1 MEKTHTGNGFL
12 RFLKG
17 ILYLVIA
24 VLMLSSVLLIAESLL
39 FGDRIPG
46 NINWKP
52 AAAKTESMAPT
63 VKKGDLVILRS
74 VRDDDL
80 TVGTVVSYYTDGGYV
95 LGRITERH
103 GSVSLVRGDAET
115 ESVAVETAEIRG
127 IWNGTRIPVIGYL
140 VAGVQGAPGIVLI
153 IVAVILLFMIVM
165 AIAHRS
171 EAGGAGDVGDAV
183 VYIPS
188 SESEGLA
195 FVLCSLSLL
204 GGGLYLRHVIRKGG
218 ETERGCKR

>member
-1 MEKTHTGNGFL
+1 MEKTHTGAGNGFL

-46 NINWKP
+46 NLNWKP
-52 AAAKTESMAPT
+52 AAAETESMNPT

-103 GSVSLVRGDAET
+103 GAISLVMGDAET
-115 ESVAVETAEIRG
+115 ESVAVQNADIRG
-127 IWNGTRIPVIGYL
+127 IWNGTRIPLLGYL
-140 VAGVQGAPGIVLI
+140 VAGIQDAPGVVLM

-165 AIAHRS
+165 AIARRS
-171 EAGGAGDVGDAV
+171 KAGDGDGAV

-204 GGGLYLRHVIRKGG
+204 GGGLYLRHIVRKGG
-218 ETERGCKR
+218 ETERSCKR

>member
-1 MEKTHTGNGFL
+1 MEKTHTGAGNGFL

-46 NINWKP
+46 NLNWKP
-52 AAAKTESMAPT
+52 AAAETEAMNPT

-103 GSVSLVRGDAET
+103 GAISLVRGDAET
-115 ESVAVETAEIRG
+115 ESVAVQNADIRG
-127 IWNGTRIPVIGYL
+127 IWNGTRIPLLGYL
-140 VAGVQGAPGIVLI
+140 VAGIQDAPGVVLM
-153 IVAVILLFMIVM
+153 IVAVILMFMIVM
-165 AIAHRS
+165 AIARRS
-171 EAGGAGDVGDAV
+171 EAGDGDGAV

-204 GGGLYLRHVIRKGG
+204 GGGLYLRHIVRKGG
-218 ETERGCKR
+218 ETERSCKR